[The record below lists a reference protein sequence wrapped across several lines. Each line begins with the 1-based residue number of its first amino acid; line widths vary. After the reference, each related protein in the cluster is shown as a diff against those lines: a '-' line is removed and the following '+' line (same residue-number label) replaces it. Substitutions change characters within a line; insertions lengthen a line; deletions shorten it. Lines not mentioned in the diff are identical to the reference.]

1 MTPEEERA
9 FQAWYAGWAQ
19 RAGIDPNPD
28 DPRHD
33 YDYRAAYRAG
43 VTPQPDPTDAGRLH
57 WPSPFKGAG
66 HPNRYVG
73 GVDTRTGERIDQYER
88 PTTVGTQNVYGPGT
102 GRFMQPLTPIYGF
115 ERSSYP
121 SSADAQRAARARQML
136 GSEPGQRVSVSD
148 YLRSNPDAATLA
160 DVMRLTG
167 VVDQGP
173 PRMAGAD
180 PRVAQARAQQERARR
195 MAEEE
200 IQRGTTYGSEAD
212 YEQVDDSLIA
222 RLLGQS
228 LGAARTFGGAAVTDD
243 EMTMMEK
250 ALQQLSQQ
258 WRQ

>member
-1 MTPEEERA
+1 MAHE
-9 FQAWYAGWAQ
+9 QATDISGD
-19 RAGIDPNPD
+19 G
-28 DPRHD
+28 RH
-33 YDYRAAYRAG
+33 
-43 VTPQPDPTDAGRLH
+43 
-57 WPSPFKGAG
+57 W
-66 HPNRYVG
+66 
-73 GVDTRTGERIDQYER
+73 
-88 PTTVGTQNVYGPGT
+88 NVYGPGT
-102 GRFMQPLTPIYGF
+102 GRFPQRLPLIYGF
-115 ERSSYP
+115 EQPWY
-121 SSADAQRAARARQML
+121 ATQAEAQRAGRTRSML
-136 GSEPGQRVSVSD
+136 NDIPGQRVSLSD
-148 YLRSNPDAATLA
+148 FLRTNPDAKTLA
-160 DVMRLTG
+160 ELMRLTG

-195 MAEEE
+195 MTEEE